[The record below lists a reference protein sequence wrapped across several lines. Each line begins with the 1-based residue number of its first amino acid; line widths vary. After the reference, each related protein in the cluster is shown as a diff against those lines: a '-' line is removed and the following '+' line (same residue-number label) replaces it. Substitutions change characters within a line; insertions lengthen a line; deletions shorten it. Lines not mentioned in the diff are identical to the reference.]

1 MILRSFLSIAF
12 ILTFGLSTLAQEQKK
27 PVNVLFIAVDDL
39 RNDLGVFGNSIIIS
53 PNIDAL
59 GKDGVVY
66 KNHYVSVPTCGASR
80 YSLLTGYRPRTV
92 GDLSNDAAEHNLS
105 KKPETERPETFI
117 HHFKRNGYRTVGIGK
132 ISHSA
137 DGYNY
142 GYLEEKSDELELPH
156 SWDEMLFN
164 PGKWGNGWNAFFG
177 YADGSDRNHLKNQ
190 TKPLEHADV
199 DDTGYPDGLT
209 AQLAVDKLGELAK
222 GDQPFFLGVGF
233 FKPHLPFNAPQKY
246 WDLYDEK
253 EIDLAPFRGIPA
265 NINRASMNT
274 NGEFNQYL
282 LGEEKAE
289 IDKALNDEYARE
301 LRHAYYAAVSYVD
314 AQVGKVVD
322 ELKRLGLYENTVIVL
337 WGDHGWHLGDQN
349 MWGKHTIFESALK
362 SPLIIKAPQQ
372 THAENIETIVETI
385 DIYPTL
391 LALTGLP
398 SPYELDGQSLL
409 NTLEK
414 ADFDPDQV
422 AYSYFKNGITMRTPE
437 YRITKYFREAEP
449 VVELYDQLKDPY
461 ESVNIAAENPELVQ
475 RLMPLLE
482 KGNTGLY
489 NKE

>member
-1 MILRSFLSIAF
+1 MSFK
-12 ILTFGLSTLAQEQKK
+12 TFLCTLIFYSFFLAVKAQEQNK
-27 PVNVLFIAVDDL
+27 PVNFLFIAVDDL
-39 RNDLGVFGNSIIIS
+39 RTDLGIYGNAKIHS

-59 GKDGVVY
+59 GRDGVVY

-80 YSLLTGYRPRTV
+80 YSLLTGLRPRSV
-92 GDLSNDAAEHNLS
+92 GDLSNAAAEHNLS
-105 KKPETERPETFI
+105 KKPETEKPETFI

-177 YADGSDRNHLKNQ
+177 YADGSDRNHLENQ
-190 TKPLEHADV
+190 TRPLEHADV
-199 DDTGYPDGLT
+199 EDTGYPDGLT
-209 AQLAVDKLGELAK
+209 AELAVQKLGELAK
-222 GDQPFFLGVGF
+222 GNQPFFLGVGF

-253 EIDLAPFRGIPA
+253 DIDLAPFRGIPE
-265 NINRASMNT
+265 NVNLASMNN

-282 LGEEKAE
+282 LGKEKAGL
-289 IDKALNDEYARE
+289 DDPLSDEYARE
-301 LRHAYYAAVSYVD
+301 LRHAYFSAVSYVD

-322 ELKRLGLYENTVIVL
+322 ELKRLGLYENTVIIL

-372 THAENIETIVETI
+372 KHAENIDTIVETV

-391 LALTGLP
+391 LALAGLAT
-398 SPYELDGQSLL
+398 PYELDGQSLISS
-409 NTLEK
+409 LEK
-414 ADFDPDQV
+414 SDFDPSQV
-422 AYSYFKNGITMRTPE
+422 AYSYFKNGITMRTPA
-437 YRITKYFREAEP
+437 YRITKYFRKAKP
-449 VVELYDQLKDPY
+449 VVELYDQLNDPN
-461 ESVNIAAENPELVQ
+461 ERINIAAQNPELLQ
-475 RLMPLLE
+475 KLLLLLE

-489 NKE
+489 AD